1 MRRAAVAVLSSAALL
16 GGLLVGASPA
26 SAASVTLQCE
36 NDSKAISLPVNE
48 TLNISVAHCTIQSTS
63 GVGSFSPSSGYVYP
77 GPIVFSSAT
86 EGTASLTIY
95 GAGVNPTV
103 LTINVGGASATLTDP
118 ALVYPTATIDPNGGT
133 CTGTLQFTKMNG
145 QNGTITTP
153 TSSTCTRTGYTL
165 RGWARSA
172 DARSVEWAP
181 DTTVPIG
188 TDSFTLYAVWAAN
201 GVEVTY
207 DANVGLATPCLAAG
221 VNLPTAAERR
231 STTVVTAASSG
242 QAVSVGADGT
252 VRWTAATP
260 VPPCSP
266 AGFTLAGW
274 STTPTG
280 SVRAGGQANDI
291 VTSGDGIPSSGR
303 VAPGADRLTLYAVWA
318 APTYG
323 VSLTASSTTLK
334 PGESATVTA
343 RATVNG
349 AVAANVG
356 IAVAVP
362 TSAPFTLAN
371 GSTSALV
378 TTSASGEVAFA
389 VTAKSGDVQG
399 KAAITVAYGNKTA
412 SLEVTVASAPTIV
425 ITGERTTVSGKPG
438 IRVEGFTS
446 GLPAGSTV
454 TPYFRFPG
462 QTSFSAGSAR
472 PVVDANG
479 EFSWERK
486 TGKKFYAY
494 VETES
499 GVRSNRVIIAAN

>member
-1 MRRAAVAVLSSAALL
+1 MMRRAAVAVLSSAALL

-188 TDSFTLYAVWAAN
+188 TDSSC
-201 GVEVTY
+201 GR
-207 DANVGLATPCLAAG
+207 
-221 VNLPTAAERR
+221 PTASR
-231 STTVVTAASSG
+231 
-242 QAVSVGADGT
+242 
-252 VRWTAATP
+252 
-260 VPPCSP
+260 
-266 AGFTLAGW
+266 
-274 STTPTG
+274 
-280 SVRAGGQANDI
+280 
-291 VTSGDGIPSSGR
+291 
-303 VAPGADRLTLYAVWA
+303 
-318 APTYG
+318 
-323 VSLTASSTTLK
+323 
-334 PGESATVTA
+334 
-343 RATVNG
+343 
-349 AVAANVG
+349 
-356 IAVAVP
+356 
-362 TSAPFTLAN
+362 
-371 GSTSALV
+371 
-378 TTSASGEVAFA
+378 
-389 VTAKSGDVQG
+389 
-399 KAAITVAYGNKTA
+399 
-412 SLEVTVASAPTIV
+412 
-425 ITGERTTVSGKPG
+425 
-438 IRVEGFTS
+438 
-446 GLPAGSTV
+446 
-454 TPYFRFPG
+454 
-462 QTSFSAGSAR
+462 
-472 PVVDANG
+472 
-479 EFSWERK
+479 
-486 TGKKFYAY
+486 
-494 VETES
+494 
-499 GVRSNRVIIAAN
+499 